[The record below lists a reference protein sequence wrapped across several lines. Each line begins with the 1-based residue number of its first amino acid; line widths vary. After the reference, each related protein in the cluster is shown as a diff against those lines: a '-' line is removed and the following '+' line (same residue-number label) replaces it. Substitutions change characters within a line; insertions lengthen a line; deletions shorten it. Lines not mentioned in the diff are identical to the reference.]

1 MTLARGARQLV
12 VQEAL
17 ETTVRLLSYLSW
29 FTPITNIGASAEG
42 AEMMTFLAPPLV
54 WAEAWAV
61 VVKTP
66 VDSTMYSAP
75 ALAQGMAVGSLSL
88 KTVIFMPLTIRN
100 LPSSFTSPL
109 NLPWVES
116 YLNM

>member
-54 WAEAWAV
+54 WARALSWV
-61 VVKTP
+61 VNTP
-66 VDSTMYSAP
+66 VDSTTYSAP
-75 ALAQGMAVGSLSL
+75 ALAQLIAAGSRSL
-88 KTVIFMPLTIRN
+88 KTVIFIPLT
-100 LPSSFTSPL
+100 
-109 NLPWVES
+109 
-116 YLNM
+116 